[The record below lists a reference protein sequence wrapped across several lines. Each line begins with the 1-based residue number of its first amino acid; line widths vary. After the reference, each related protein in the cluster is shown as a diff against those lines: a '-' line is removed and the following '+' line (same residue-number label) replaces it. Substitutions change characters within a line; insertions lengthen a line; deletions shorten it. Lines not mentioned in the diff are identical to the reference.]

1 MKPLNLLHKTKENS
15 LLHISLKGQKGNR
28 IDSMVLLIF
37 ERHNLLNI
45 KFEITTFSSLLLVKN
60 VYTKTCHIIVN

>member
-1 MKPLNLLHKTKENS
+1 MKPLNLLHKTKKNS

-28 IDSMVLLIF
+28 IDFMVLLIF